1 MHPKPLMAG
10 LVGGLGPEATIDY
23 YRRIVE
29 LWKALDPHTLPALVI
44 DSLDVNRGIDLV
56 QNDRAGLVDYLHDS
70 VERLARAGCDFAALT
85 ANTPHIVFDEL
96 AARSPVSLVSIV
108 ETCADEAARRR
119 LKRVGLLGTRFT
131 MAGAFYPSVFGRRN
145 VEVRVPAVDRQS
157 WLHER
162 YIGELLNGVFLA
174 ETRAGVTAMIEDLVE
189 RHAIE
194 AVVIAG
200 TELPLLIRAD
210 EVAGVPLLDSTELH
224 VRAIVERLRAQPA
237 ERPETSA
244 SSPSG
249 GLQP

>member
-1 MHPKPLMAG
+1 MAG

-23 YRRIVE
+23 YRRIIE
-29 LWKALDPHTLPALVI
+29 LWKALDPNTLPALVI
-44 DSLDVNRGIDLV
+44 DSLDVNRGIELV
-56 QNDRAGLVDYLHDS
+56 QHDRAGLVDYLHDS
-70 VERLARAGCDFAALT
+70 VERLARAGCEFAALT
-85 ANTPHIVFDEL
+85 ANTPHIVFDDL
-96 AARSPVSLVSIV
+96 AARSPVPLVSIV
-108 ETCADEAARRR
+108 ETCADEAVRRR

-131 MAGAFYPSVFGRRN
+131 MSGAFYPSVFGRRD

-162 YIGELLNGVFLA
+162 YIGEMLNGVFLA
-174 ETRAGVTAMIEDLVE
+174 ETRAAVTAMIEDLVE

-200 TELPLLIRAD
+200 TELPLLICAD

-237 ERPETSA
+237 ERPEA
-244 SSPSG
+244 LAAPSG
-249 GLQP
+249 GVQP